1 MSQTQRAQPLLFPAD
16 LASLAR
22 AHGTDK
28 VPKCPIYERYLGVW
42 RDKEINF
49 LEIGVGGYH
58 RPDFGGA
65 SLRMWKA
72 YFSRAN
78 IFGLDIHDKSALE
91 EDRIRIFQGR
101 QSDPIALGHIASEI
115 GRIDVV
121 LDDGSHISSDV
132 IASFE
137 FLFPLLAPG
146 GLYIVEDI
154 GTSYWPDYGG
164 SADFLNPNTSVAY
177 FKRRVDGIQHRHFK
191 HAFAPTYA
199 DKNLAYVHFYD
210 NVIIMQK
217 F

>member
-1 MSQTQRAQPLLFPAD
+1 
-16 LASLAR
+16 
-22 AHGTDK
+22 
-28 VPKCPIYERYLGVW
+28 LGVW

-132 IASFE
+132 IASF
-137 FLFPLLAPG
+137 
-146 GLYIVEDI
+146 
-154 GTSYWPDYGG
+154 GG